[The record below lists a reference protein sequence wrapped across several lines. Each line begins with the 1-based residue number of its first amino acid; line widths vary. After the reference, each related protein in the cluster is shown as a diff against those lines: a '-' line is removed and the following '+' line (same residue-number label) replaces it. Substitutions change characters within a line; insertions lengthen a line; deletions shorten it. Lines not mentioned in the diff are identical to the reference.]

1 MSESIDTKMAGNPG
15 LEKAGYVRA
24 AKPEKMSFKAQLM
37 RIDCRNV
44 VLKIEL
50 QMQAGGDMENAVLF
64 LMILLL
70 SLTEFLI
77 VFLLKRKVKKLLG
90 GEQEFLV

>member
-1 MSESIDTKMAGNPG
+1 MES
-15 LEKAGYVRA
+15 
-24 AKPEKMSFKAQLM
+24 
-37 RIDCRNV
+37 
-44 VLKIEL
+44 
-50 QMQAGGDMENAVLF
+50 AVLF

-90 GEQEFLV
+90 E